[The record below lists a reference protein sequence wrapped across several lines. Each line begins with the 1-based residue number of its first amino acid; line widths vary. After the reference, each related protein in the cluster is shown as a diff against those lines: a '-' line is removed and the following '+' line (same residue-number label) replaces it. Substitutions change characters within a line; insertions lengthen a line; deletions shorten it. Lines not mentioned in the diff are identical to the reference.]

1 MIGIPWAH
9 LLPQLLERRV
19 DAVWSSMQITEE
31 RKKIIAFTEI
41 YYESINALVG
51 RTGDAAAPSV
61 ADSGSLAGKVIGVQ
75 GATAS
80 AAFIHKR
87 FGTTAEVKFYSTLD
101 GALAD
106 LKAGRLDYVS
116 DFVAFLTPFLDANP
130 GFAIKTAWPLDPIL
144 NQGVAI
150 AIRQDDT
157 VLRDKLN
164 SGLAAVI
171 SSGTY
176 DQILGRYP
184 GLDREIRKPQ
194 F

>member
-1 MIGIPWAH
+1 MPWSAGPAMP
-9 LLPQLLERRV
+9 LPRASQIQAAWPGKSSAFRGQQLPP
-19 DAVWSSMQITEE
+19 
-31 RKKIIAFTEI
+31 
-41 YYESINALVG
+41 
-51 RTGDAAAPSV
+51 PSYI
-61 ADSGSLAGKVIGVQ
+61 S
-75 GATAS
+75 AS
-80 AAFIHKR
+80 
-87 FGTTAEVKFYSTLD
+87 TAEVKLYSTLD

-184 GLDREIRKPQ
+184 GLGREIRKPQ